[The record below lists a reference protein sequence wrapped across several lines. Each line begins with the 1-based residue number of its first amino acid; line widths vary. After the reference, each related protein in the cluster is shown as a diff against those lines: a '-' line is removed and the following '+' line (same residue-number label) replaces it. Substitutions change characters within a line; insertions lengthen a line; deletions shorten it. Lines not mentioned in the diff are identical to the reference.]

1 MQSHS
6 QIYLPK
12 LTFINKCLIIIA
24 SSFFIIEFILSKTS
38 LNLNLGGLLGLS
50 AEHVIHGHIYSLI
63 TYPFLSRSIIEVIL
77 NCLMLWLMGSEF
89 EANWGTK
96 RYLSF
101 MFSVVLGGGL
111 LYLGVSILFFSNSP
125 IYTFP
130 LLGLSGIVS
139 SLCLAYAVI
148 FPDRV
153 FSFMMIIPVKAKYF
167 CMILVAISLY
177 QGLSGPMG
185 VGAWGQLGGMLS
197 AYLFMVLVSNRNFK
211 LLSQKMGQLTQLTK
225 LRQAK
230 KSKAKLT
237 IVRDDNE
244 RPPKYWQ

>member
-1 MQSHS
+1 MDSHS

-12 LTFINKCLIIIA
+12 LTKINKILIVL
-24 SSFFIIEFILSKTS
+24 SCSLFILEAVLEKTTS
-38 LNLNLGGLLGLS
+38 FSLGGMLGLS
-50 AEHVIHGHIYSLI
+50 GEHFLSGHVYSLL

-96 RYLSF
+96 RYLNF
-101 MFSVVLGGGL
+101 LFSVVVGGGL
-111 LYLGVSILFFSNSP
+111 LFLAVSLLFFRASP
-125 IYTFP
+125 IYAFP
-130 LLGLSGIVS
+130 LVGLSGIVS
-139 SLCLAYAVI
+139 SLCVAYAVI

-153 FSFMMIIPVKAKYF
+153 FSFMMLIPVKAKYF

-177 QGLSGPMG
+177 QGLSGPLG
-185 VGAWGQLGGMLS
+185 VGAWGQLGGILA

-211 LLSQKMGQLTQLTK
+211 ILSMKMSQMTQM
-225 LRQAK
+225 RSAK

-237 IVRDDNE
+237 IVKDDND